1 MIDVFEKN
9 KRIITMKN
17 NLLKGIAG
25 LVVALT
31 VLVIGCKDE
40 FLEIAP
46 TGTLARAQLT
56 SAKGLDG
63 ALIAAYSMVNGR
75 GGRMSSPSNWVWG
88 SIRGGEHN
96 KGTDPGDFSDINP
109 IQRYEYLPT
118 QGVINGAYN
127 GWYEGVARCNN
138 VLALLAD
145 ADEDVSE
152 EFKTGIAAQA
162 RFLRAHFYFELKKNF
177 DDTPYIDET
186 IDYSTEVTVAEVAN
200 DRDLYPFIE
209 ADLQFAYDNLPPTQ
223 EQVGRV
229 NHTAAA
235 AMLGKVYLFQNK
247 YTEALALFDEV
258 ITSGVTS
265 NGLDVDL
272 VAEFPDIFKA
282 ENDNHEES
290 IWAYQSAA
298 NTGSVWNANPEF
310 DLNWPYNTG
319 PNGPGNCCGF
329 FAPTFELANHYRTN
343 AGGLPLFDRAF
354 NQPANEVVTDQG
366 ILSDEPFAE
375 DGGNLD
381 PRIDF
386 TIGRRGIP
394 YLDWQEHPGFDWI
407 RNQANAGPYSPKK
420 YVYYRTDVGTYQDN
434 SSWTPGYAAMNVNI
448 IRFADVL
455 LMAAEC
461 EIEVGSLETAREY
474 INRVRE
480 RAANPDAF
488 VTEYDGSGTA
498 ANYVISTYDAPFADQ
513 AEARKAVRME
523 RKLELAGEGQR
534 FYDLVRWGIA
544 AEDLNAYLAYEV
556 QYLPNPLGGASF
568 DPEDVLLPIPQNQID
583 LMNGVLIQNDG
594 YN

>member
-1 MIDVFEKN
+1 MKKN
-9 KRIITMKN
+9 I
-17 NLLKGIAG
+17 LKGAAG
-25 LVVALT
+25 LFVALT

-56 SAKGLDG
+56 SAKGLNA
-63 ALIAAYSMVNGR
+63 ALIAAYSQVNGR

-118 QGVINGAYN
+118 QGVINGAYS

-138 VLALLAD
+138 VLALLSDAD
-145 ADEDVSE
+145 ADVSE
-152 EFKTGIAAQA
+152 ETKTAIEAQA
-162 RFLRAHFYFELKKNF
+162 KFLRGHYYFELKKNF
-177 DDTPYIDET
+177 GNTPYIDET
-186 IDYSTEVTVAEVAN
+186 IDYSTEVKVSEVGN
-200 DRDLYPFIE
+200 DKDLYPFIE
-209 ADLQFAYDNLPPTQ
+209 ADLQFAMANLPETQ
-223 EQVGRV
+223 GQVGRV
-229 NHTAAA
+229 NKTAAKA
-235 AMLGKVYLFQNK
+235 LLGKVYIYQNK
-247 YTEALALFDEV
+247 HAQALTLFNEV
-258 ITSGVTS
+258 ISSGQTS
-265 NGLDVDL
+265 NGKAVGL
-272 VAEFPDIFKA
+272 VPSFPDIFKA
-282 ENDNHEES
+282 SNDNHEES

-298 NTGSVWNANPEF
+298 NTGSVNNANPEF

-319 PNGPGNCCGF
+319 ADGPGNCCGF

-343 AGGLPLFDRAF
+343 ASGLPLFDRAF
-354 NQPANEVVTDQG
+354 NLPANEVVTDQD
-366 ILSDEPFAE
+366 LQSSEPFTE
-375 DGGNLD
+375 DAGNLD

-394 YLDWQEHPGFDWI
+394 YLDWKEHPGFDWI

-420 YVYYRTDVGTYQDN
+420 YVYYKTDVGSFQDN

-461 EIEVGSLETAREY
+461 EIEVGSMEKAREY
-474 INRVRE
+474 VNMVRE
-480 RAANPDAF
+480 RAANQASW
-488 VTEYDGSGTA
+488 VREYDDSGFA
-498 ANYVISTYDAPFADQ
+498 ANYVIGTYDTPWTDKTTAQ
-513 AEARKAVRME
+513 KAVRME

-544 AEDLNAYLAYEV
+544 AEDLNAYIAYESKI
-556 QYLPNPLGGASF
+556 LINAMGGASF
-568 DPEDVLLPIPQNQID
+568 DPKDVLLPIPQNQID
-583 LMNGVLIQNDG
+583 LMGDVLTQNPG
-594 YN
+594 Y

>member
-1 MIDVFEKN
+1 MKKN
-9 KRIITMKN
+9 II
-17 NLLKGIAG
+17 KGAAG

-46 TGTLARAQLT
+46 TGTLSRAQLT
-56 SAKGLDG
+56 SAKGLDA
-63 ALIAAYSMVNGR
+63 ALIAAYSQVNGR

-118 QGVINGAYN
+118 QGVINGAYS

-145 ADEDVSE
+145 ADDDVSDAL
-152 EFKTGIAAQA
+152 KTGIEAQA
-162 RFLRAHFYFELKKNF
+162 KFLRGHYYFELKKNF

-200 DRDLYPFIE
+200 DKDLYPFIE
-209 ADLQFAYDNLPPTQ
+209 ADLQFALANLPETQ
-223 EQVGRV
+223 GQVGRV
-229 NHTAAA
+229 NRTAAA
-235 AMLGKVYLFQNK
+235 ALLGKVLIYQGK
-247 YTEALALFDEV
+247 YAAALTQFNDV
-258 ITSGVTS
+258 IDNGVTS
-265 NGLDVDL
+265 NGKSVGL
-272 VAEFPDIFKA
+272 VASFPDIFKA

-298 NTGSVWNANPEF
+298 GTGSVNNANPEF

-319 PNGPGNCCGF
+319 ANGPGNCCGF
-329 FAPTFELANHYRTN
+329 FAPTFELANHYRTD
-343 AGGLPLFDRAF
+343 ASGLPLFDRAF
-354 NQPANEVVTDQG
+354 NLPGNEVVTDQD
-366 ILSDEPFAE
+366 LQSSEPFTE
-375 DGGNLD
+375 DAGNLD

-461 EIEVGSLETAREY
+461 EIEVGSMEKAREY
-474 INRVRE
+474 VNMVRE
-480 RAANPDAF
+480 RAANEASW
-488 VTEYDGSGTA
+488 VTEYDGSGFA
-498 ANYVISTYDAPFADQ
+498 ANYVIGTYDTPWTDKTVAQ
-513 AEARKAVRME
+513 KAVRME

-544 AEDLNAYLAYEV
+544 AEDLNAYIAYESK
-556 QYLPNPLGGASF
+556 LLINAMGGASF
-568 DPEDVLLPIPQNQID
+568 DPKDLLLPIPQGQID
-583 LMNGVLIQNDG
+583 LMGDVLIQNAG
-594 YN
+594 Y

>member
-1 MIDVFEKN
+1 M
-9 KRIITMKN
+9 TMKKN
-17 NLLKGIAG
+17 ILKGAAG
-25 LVVALT
+25 LFVALT

-56 SAKGLDG
+56 SAKGLNA
-63 ALIAAYSMVNGR
+63 ALIAAYSQVNGR

-118 QGVINGAYN
+118 QGVINGAYS

-138 VLALLAD
+138 VLALLSDAD
-145 ADEDVSE
+145 ADVSE
-152 EFKTGIAAQA
+152 ETKTAIEAQA
-162 RFLRAHFYFELKKNF
+162 KFLRGHYYFELKKNF
-177 DDTPYIDET
+177 GNTPYIDET
-186 IDYSTEVTVAEVAN
+186 IDYSTEVKVSEVGN
-200 DRDLYPFIE
+200 DKDLYPFIE
-209 ADLQFAYDNLPPTQ
+209 ADLQFAMANLPETQ
-223 EQVGRV
+223 GQVGRV
-229 NHTAAA
+229 NKTAAKA
-235 AMLGKVYLFQNK
+235 LLGKVYIYQNK
-247 YTEALALFDEV
+247 HAQALTLFNEV
-258 ITSGVTS
+258 ISSGQTS
-265 NGLDVDL
+265 NGKAVGL
-272 VAEFPDIFKA
+272 VPSFPDIFKA
-282 ENDNHEES
+282 SNDNHEES

-298 NTGSVWNANPEF
+298 NTGSVNNANPEF

-319 PNGPGNCCGF
+319 ADGPGNCCGF

-343 AGGLPLFDRAF
+343 ASGLPLFDRAF
-354 NQPANEVVTDQG
+354 NLPANEVVTDQD
-366 ILSDEPFAE
+366 LQSSEPFTE
-375 DGGNLD
+375 DAGNLD

-394 YLDWQEHPGFDWI
+394 YLDWKEHPGFDWI

-420 YVYYRTDVGTYQDN
+420 YVYYKTDVGSFQDN

-461 EIEVGSLETAREY
+461 EIEVGSMEKAREY
-474 INRVRE
+474 VNMVRE
-480 RAANPDAF
+480 RAANQASW
-488 VTEYDGSGTA
+488 VREYDDSGFA
-498 ANYVISTYDAPFADQ
+498 ANYVIGTYDTPWTDKTTAQ
-513 AEARKAVRME
+513 KAVRME

-544 AEDLNAYLAYEV
+544 AEDLNAYIAYESKI
-556 QYLPNPLGGASF
+556 LINAMGGASF
-568 DPEDVLLPIPQNQID
+568 DPKDVLLPIPQNQID
-583 LMNGVLIQNDG
+583 LMGDVLTQNPG
-594 YN
+594 Y

>member
-1 MIDVFEKN
+1 M
-9 KRIITMKN
+9 TMKN
-17 NLLKGIAG
+17 NILKGAAG

-63 ALIAAYSMVNGR
+63 ALIAAYSQVNGR

-118 QGVINGAYN
+118 QGVINGAYS

-138 VLALLAD
+138 VLALLPD
-145 ADEDVSE
+145 ANAEVTAA
-152 EFKTGIAAQA
+152 FKTSMEAQA
-162 RFLRAHFYFELKKNF
+162 KFLRGHYYFELAKNF
-177 DDTPYIDET
+177 GKTPYIDET
-186 IDYSTEVTVAEVAN
+186 IDYSTEVTVSEVGN
-200 DRDLYPFIE
+200 DKDLYPFIE
-209 ADLQFAYDNLPPTQ
+209 ADLQFALANLPETQ
-223 EQVGRV
+223 DQVGRV
-229 NHTAAA
+229 NKTAAKA
-235 AMLGKVYLFQNK
+235 LLGKVYLYQNK
-247 YTEALALFDEV
+247 HAQALTLFNEV
-258 ITSGVTS
+258 IASGQTS
-265 NGLDVDL
+265 NGKAVGL
-272 VAEFPDIFKA
+272 VPSFPDIFKA
-282 ENDNHEES
+282 SNDNHEES

-298 NTGSVWNANPEF
+298 NTGSVNNANPEF

-343 AGGLPLFDRAF
+343 ASGLPLFDRAF
-354 NQPANEVVTDQG
+354 NSPANEVKTDQG
-366 ILSDEPFAE
+366 LQSSAPFTE
-375 DGGNLD
+375 DAGNLD

-420 YVYYRTDVGTYQDN
+420 YVYYKTDVGSFQDN

-461 EIEVGSLETAREY
+461 EIEVGSMEKAREY
-474 INRVRE
+474 VNRIRT
-480 RAANPDAF
+480 RAANQASW
-488 VTEYDGSGTA
+488 VTEYDDSGFA
-498 ANYVISTYDAPFADQ
+498 ANYVIGTYDTPWADKTTAQ
-513 AEARKAVRME
+513 KAVRME

-544 AEDLNAYLAYEV
+544 AEDLNAYIAYESK
-556 QYLPNPLGGASF
+556 YLANAMGGASF
-568 DPEDVLLPIPQNQID
+568 DPKDVLLPIPQNQID
-583 LMNGVLIQNDG
+583 LMNGVLVQNTG
-594 YN
+594 Y

>member
-1 MIDVFEKN
+1 
-9 KRIITMKN
+9 MKN
-17 NLLKGIAG
+17 NLIKGAAG

-40 FLEIAP
+40 FLEIQP
-46 TGTLARAQLT
+46 TGTLSRAQLT

-63 ALIAAYSMVNGR
+63 ALIAAYSQVNGR

-118 QGVINGAYN
+118 QGVISGAYN

-138 VLALLAD
+138 VLGLLLEAK
-145 ADEDVSE
+145 EDVTE
-152 EFKTGIAAQA
+152 EFKTSIEAQA
-162 RFLRAHFYFELKKNF
+162 RFLRAHYYFELKKNF
-177 DDTPYIDET
+177 GDTPYIDET
-186 IDYSTEVTVAEVAN
+186 IDYSTEVKVADVAN
-200 DRDLYPFIE
+200 DKDLYPFIE
-209 ADLQFAYDNLPPTQ
+209 ADLTFAIANLPETQ
-223 EQVGRV
+223 AQVGRV
-229 NHTAAA
+229 NKTAARALLAKVHLYQNDFNA
-235 AMLGKVYLFQNK
+235 ALPLFN
-247 YTEALALFDEV
+247 EV
-258 ITSGVTS
+258 INNGVTS
-265 NGLDVDL
+265 NGLDVGL
-272 VAEFPDIFKA
+272 VDEFPDIFKA
-282 ENDNHEES
+282 ANDNHRES

-298 NTGSVWNANPEF
+298 NTGSVNNANPEF

-329 FAPTFELANHYRTN
+329 FAPTFELANHYRTD
-343 AGGLPLFDRAF
+343 ASGLPLPNRTF
-354 NQPANEVVTDQG
+354 NTPANEVVTDQG
-366 ILSDEPFAE
+366 ILSNEPFTE
-375 DGGNLD
+375 DSGNLD

-461 EIEVGSLETAREY
+461 EIEIGSLERARTY
-474 INRVRE
+474 INMVRS
-480 RAANPDAF
+480 RAANPDAY
-488 VTEYDGSGTA
+488 VMEYDGSGPA
-498 ANYVISTYDAPFADQ
+498 ANYVIGTYDTPFANQD
-513 AEARKAVRME
+513 AARAAVRME

-544 AEDLNAYLAYEV
+544 SADLNAYLAYES
-556 QYLPNPLGGASF
+556 QKLPNPLGGASF
-568 DPEDVLLPIPQNQID
+568 DPIDVLLPIPQNQID
-583 LMNGVLIQNDG
+583 LMNGVLIQNPG
-594 YN
+594 Y

>member
-1 MIDVFEKN
+1 M
-9 KRIITMKN
+9 TMKKN
-17 NLLKGIAG
+17 ILKGAAG
-25 LVVALT
+25 LFVALT

-56 SAKGLDG
+56 SAKGLNA
-63 ALIAAYSMVNGR
+63 ALIAAYSQVNGR

-118 QGVINGAYN
+118 QGVINGAYS

-138 VLALLAD
+138 VLALLSDAD
-145 ADEDVSE
+145 ADVSE
-152 EFKTGIAAQA
+152 ETKTAIEAQA
-162 RFLRAHFYFELKKNF
+162 KFLRGHYYFELKKNF
-177 DDTPYIDET
+177 GNTPYIDET
-186 IDYSTEVTVAEVAN
+186 IDYSTEVKVSEVGN
-200 DRDLYPFIE
+200 DKDLYPFIE
-209 ADLQFAYDNLPPTQ
+209 ADLQFAMANLAETQ
-223 EQVGRV
+223 GQVGRV
-229 NHTAAA
+229 NKTAAKA
-235 AMLGKVYLFQNK
+235 LLGKVYIYQNK
-247 YTEALALFDEV
+247 HAQALTLFNEV
-258 ITSGVTS
+258 ISSGQTS
-265 NGLDVDL
+265 NGKAVGL
-272 VAEFPDIFKA
+272 VPSFPDIFKA
-282 ENDNHEES
+282 SNDNHEES

-298 NTGSVWNANPEF
+298 NTGSVNNANPEF

-319 PNGPGNCCGF
+319 ADGPGNCCGF

-343 AGGLPLFDRAF
+343 ASGLPLFDRAF
-354 NQPANEVVTDQG
+354 NLPANEVVTDQD
-366 ILSDEPFAE
+366 LQSSEPFTE
-375 DGGNLD
+375 DAGNLD

-394 YLDWQEHPGFDWI
+394 YLDWKEHPGFDWI

-420 YVYYRTDVGTYQDN
+420 YVYYKTDVGSFQDN

-461 EIEVGSLETAREY
+461 EIEVGSMEKAREY
-474 INRVRE
+474 VNMVRE
-480 RAANPDAF
+480 RAANQASW
-488 VTEYDGSGTA
+488 VREYDDSGFA
-498 ANYVISTYDAPFADQ
+498 ANYVIGTYDTPWTDKTTAQ
-513 AEARKAVRME
+513 KAVRME

-544 AEDLNAYLAYEV
+544 AEDLNAYIAYESKI
-556 QYLPNPLGGASF
+556 LINAMGGASF
-568 DPEDVLLPIPQNQID
+568 DPKDVLLPIPQNQID
-583 LMNGVLIQNDG
+583 LMGDVLTQNPG
-594 YN
+594 Y

>member
-1 MIDVFEKN
+1 MKKN
-9 KRIITMKN
+9 II
-17 NLLKGIAG
+17 KGAAG

-46 TGTLARAQLT
+46 TGTLSRAQLT
-56 SAKGLDG
+56 SAKGLDA
-63 ALIAAYSMVNGR
+63 ALIAAYSQVNGR

-118 QGVINGAYN
+118 QGVINGAYS

-145 ADEDVSE
+145 ADDDVSDE
-152 EFKTGIAAQA
+152 LKTGIEAQA
-162 RFLRAHFYFELKKNF
+162 KFLRGHYYFELKKNF

-200 DRDLYPFIE
+200 DKDLYPFIE
-209 ADLQFAYDNLPPTQ
+209 ADLQFALANLPETQ
-223 EQVGRV
+223 GQVGRV
-229 NHTAAA
+229 NRTAAA
-235 AMLGKVYLFQNK
+235 ALLGKVLIYQGK
-247 YTEALALFDEV
+247 YAAALTQFNDV
-258 ITSGVTS
+258 IDNGVTS
-265 NGLDVDL
+265 NGKSVGL
-272 VAEFPDIFKA
+272 VASFPDIFKA

-298 NTGSVWNANPEF
+298 GTGSVNNANPEF

-319 PNGPGNCCGF
+319 ADGPGNCCGF
-329 FAPTFELANHYRTN
+329 FAPTFELANHYRTD
-343 AGGLPLFDRAF
+343 ASGLPLFDRAF
-354 NQPANEVVTDQG
+354 NLPANEVVTDQD
-366 ILSDEPFAE
+366 LQSSEPFTE
-375 DGGNLD
+375 DAGNLD

-461 EIEVGSLETAREY
+461 EIEVGSMEKAREY
-474 INRVRE
+474 VNMVRE
-480 RAANPDAF
+480 RAANEASW
-488 VTEYDGSGTA
+488 VTEYDGSGFA
-498 ANYVISTYDAPFADQ
+498 ANYVIGTYDTPWADKTV
-513 AEARKAVRME
+513 ALKAVRME

-544 AEDLNAYLAYEV
+544 AEDLNAYIAYESK
-556 QYLPNPLGGASF
+556 LLINAMGGASF
-568 DPEDVLLPIPQNQID
+568 DPKDLLLPIPQGQID
-583 LMNGVLIQNDG
+583 LMGDVLIQNAG
-594 YN
+594 Y

>member
-1 MIDVFEKN
+1 MKKN
-9 KRIITMKN
+9 II
-17 NLLKGIAG
+17 KGAAG

-46 TGTLARAQLT
+46 TGTLSRAQLT
-56 SAKGLDG
+56 SAKGLDA
-63 ALIAAYSMVNGR
+63 ALIAAYSQVNGR

-118 QGVINGAYN
+118 QGVINGAYS

-145 ADEDVSE
+145 ANDDVSDE
-152 EFKTGIAAQA
+152 LKTGIEAQA
-162 RFLRAHFYFELKKNF
+162 KFLRGHYYFELKKNF

-200 DRDLYPFIE
+200 DKDLYPFIE
-209 ADLQFAYDNLPPTQ
+209 ADLQFALANLPETQ
-223 EQVGRV
+223 GQVGRV
-229 NHTAAA
+229 NRTAAA
-235 AMLGKVYLFQNK
+235 ALLGKVLIYQGK
-247 YTEALALFDEV
+247 YAAALTQFNDV
-258 ITSGVTS
+258 IDNGVTS
-265 NGLDVDL
+265 NGKSVGL
-272 VAEFPDIFKA
+272 VASFPDIFKA

-298 NTGSVWNANPEF
+298 GTGSVNNANPEF

-319 PNGPGNCCGF
+319 ANGPGNCCGF
-329 FAPTFELANHYRTN
+329 FAPTFELANHYRTD
-343 AGGLPLFDRAF
+343 ASGLPLFDRAF
-354 NQPANEVVTDQG
+354 NLPANEVVTDQD
-366 ILSDEPFAE
+366 LQSSEPFTE
-375 DGGNLD
+375 DAGNLD

-461 EIEVGSLETAREY
+461 EIEVGSMEKAREY
-474 INRVRE
+474 VNMVRE
-480 RAANPDAF
+480 RAANEASW
-488 VTEYDGSGTA
+488 VTEYDGSGFA
-498 ANYVISTYDAPFADQ
+498 ANYVIGTYDTPWTDKTVAQ
-513 AEARKAVRME
+513 KAVRME

-544 AEDLNAYLAYEV
+544 AEDLNAYIAYESK
-556 QYLPNPLGGASF
+556 LLINAMGGASF
-568 DPEDVLLPIPQNQID
+568 DPKDLLLPIPQGQID
-583 LMNGVLIQNDG
+583 LMGDVLTQNAG
-594 YN
+594 Y

>member
-1 MIDVFEKN
+1 MRKN
-9 KRIITMKN
+9 I
-17 NLLKGIAG
+17 LKGAAG
-25 LVVALT
+25 LFVALT

-63 ALIAAYSMVNGR
+63 SLIAAYSQVNGR
-75 GGRMSSPSNWVWG
+75 NRRMGSASNWVWG

-118 QGVINGAYN
+118 QGVINEAYAS
-127 GWYEGVARCNN
+127 WYEGIARCNN

-145 ADEDVSE
+145 ADPEVTDAT
-152 EFKTGIAAQA
+152 KTAIEAQA
-162 RFLRAHFYFELKKNF
+162 RFLRAHFYFQLKINF

-186 IDYSTEVTVAEVAN
+186 IDYGTGVNEVGN
-200 DRDLYPFIE
+200 DQDLYPKIM
-209 ADLQFAYDNLPPTQ
+209 ADMQFAYDNLPETQ
-223 EQVGRV
+223 EQAGRV
-229 NHTAAA
+229 NKTAAA
-235 AMLGKVYLFQNK
+235 AYLGKINLYQNK
-247 YTEALALFDEV
+247 HAAALTLFNEV
-258 ITSGVTS
+258 ITSGKTS
-265 NGLDVDL
+265 NGKTVGL
-272 VAEFPDIFKA
+272 VASFPDIFKA

-298 NTGSVWNANPEF
+298 NTGSVNNANPEF

-319 PNGPGNCCGF
+319 ANGPGNCCGF
-329 FAPTFELANHYRTN
+329 FAPTFELANHYRTS
-343 AGGLPLFDRAF
+343 ASGLPLFDRAF
-354 NQPANEVVTDQG
+354 NSPANEVKTDQG
-366 ILSDEPFAE
+366 LQSSAPFTE
-375 DGGNLD
+375 DAGNLD

-420 YVYYRTDVGTYQDN
+420 YVYYKTDVGTYQDN
-434 SSWTPGYAAMNVNI
+434 SSWTPGYAAMNINI

-461 EIEVGSLETAREY
+461 EIEVGSLEKAREY
-474 INRVRE
+474 VNMVRE
-480 RAANPDAF
+480 RAANQDSW
-488 VTEYDGSGTA
+488 VREYDDSGFA
-498 ANYVISTYDAPFADQ
+498 ANYVISTYDTPWTDKTAAQ
-513 AEARKAVRME
+513 KAVRME

-544 AEDLNAYLAYEV
+544 AEDLNAYIAYESKI
-556 QYLPNPLGGASF
+556 LINAMGGASF
-568 DPEDVLLPIPQNQID
+568 DPKDVLLPIPQGQID
-583 LMNGVLIQNDG
+583 LMNGVLVQNTG
-594 YN
+594 Y

>member
-1 MIDVFEKN
+1 MKKN
-9 KRIITMKN
+9 I
-17 NLLKGIAG
+17 LKGAAG
-25 LVVALT
+25 LFVALT

-56 SAKGLDG
+56 SAKGLDA
-63 ALIAAYSMVNGR
+63 ALIAAYSQVNGR

-118 QGVINGAYN
+118 QGVISSAYN

-145 ADEDVSE
+145 ADADVSDAT
-152 EFKTGIAAQA
+152 KTSIEAQA
-162 RFLRAHFYFELKKNF
+162 KFLRGHYYFELKKNF

-186 IDYSTEVTVAEVAN
+186 IDYSTEVTVSEVSN
-200 DRDLYPFIE
+200 DQNLYPFIE
-209 ADLQFAYDNLPPTQ
+209 ADLQFALDNLPETQ
-223 EQVGRV
+223 GQVGRV
-229 NHTAAA
+229 NKTAAR
-235 AMLGKVYLFQNK
+235 AMLAKVYLYQNK
-247 YTEALALFDEV
+247 HAQALPLFEEV
-258 ITSGVTS
+258 ITSGQTS
-265 NGLDVDL
+265 NGKAVGL
-272 VAEFPDIFKA
+272 VPSFPDIFKA
-282 ENDNHEES
+282 SNDNHEES

-298 NTGSVWNANPEF
+298 NTGSVNNANPEF

-319 PNGPGNCCGF
+319 ADGPGNCCGF
-329 FAPTFELANHYRTN
+329 FAPTFELANHYRTDAN
-343 AGGLPLFDRAF
+343 GLPLFDRAF
-354 NQPANEVVTDQG
+354 NSPANEVVTDQD
-366 ILSDEPFAE
+366 LQSSEPFTE
-375 DGGNLD
+375 DAGNLD

-394 YLDWQEHPGFDWI
+394 YLDWIEHPGFDWI

-420 YVYYRTDVGTYQDN
+420 YVYYRSDVGSLQDN
-434 SSWTPGYAAMNVNI
+434 TSWTPGYAAMNVNI

-474 INRVRE
+474 VNRVRE
-480 RAANPDAF
+480 RAMNEDSWVA
-488 VTEYDGSGTA
+488 EYDGSGFA
-498 ANYVISTYDAPFADQ
+498 ANYVISTYDTPWTDKTLAQ
-513 AEARKAVRME
+513 KAVRME

-544 AEDLNAYLAYEV
+544 AEDLNAYIAYESK
-556 QYLPNPLGGASF
+556 LLINAMGGTSF
-568 DPEDVLLPIPQNQID
+568 DPKDVLLPIPQNQID
-583 LMNGVLIQNDG
+583 LMGDVLTQNPG
-594 YN
+594 Y